1 MPVMSRVERAF
12 CRSAPWQSFTGRVV
26 LPWLLGDTELD
37 GQVLEIGSG
46 PGANGRALLERY
58 RAVELTATDLDPVMV
73 AAARRRLAPHGARV
87 TVTKADATDLPF
99 DDDHFDTAVSLL
111 MLHHV
116 IDWRDALV
124 EVASVLRPGGTLVG
138 YDLTDR
144 RTARI
149 VHLVDRS
156 PHRLLASGE
165 LADGLDAAGFTA
177 VQIDTA
183 ALGTV
188 TRFRAE

>member
-1 MPVMSRVERAF
+1 
-12 CRSAPWQSFTGRVV
+12 
-26 LPWLLGDTELD
+26 
-37 GQVLEIGSG
+37 
-46 PGANGRALLERY
+46 
-58 RAVELTATDLDPVMV
+58 
-73 AAARRRLAPHGARV
+73 
-87 TVTKADATDLPF
+87 
-99 DDDHFDTAVSLL
+99 

-124 EVASVLRPGGTLVG
+124 EVARVLRPGGTLVG